1 VGGKDLFVTSQGLWV
16 GSDTTHIGHE
26 LHARIALL
34 PR

>member
-1 VGGKDLFVTSQGLWV
+1 VTPQGLWV

-26 LHARIALL
+26 LHARLALM